1 MPLGSGVSGPAG
13 PAISA
18 SNRTSGQFGAVT
30 LETDPP
36 DGQPATGRA
45 LLRRYGRLI
54 AFPQCPATEPRL
66 NFGEAMRIR
75 ILITCAGV
83 VLVAVSA
90 TACSSGST
98 TTAAAPPAATTAT
111 STSSPS
117 GSSPSNSTAT
127 AVPAKGKLDGVP
139 KTCPSADEVMSNL
152 QLSKLVLDGGDPSMC
167 RYLFNGS
174 KSAPYVVITFNSA
187 PGITPASFEA
197 GLKSGQSDVEA
208 VPGLADAAFTFTGSA
223 GGSGLSFLS
232 GDTISSIFSTVP
244 TTTAGKIALAKS
256 ILEG

>member
-1 MPLGSGVSGPAG
+1 
-13 PAISA
+13 
-18 SNRTSGQFGAVT
+18 
-30 LETDPP
+30 
-36 DGQPATGRA
+36 
-45 LLRRYGRLI
+45 
-54 AFPQCPATEPRL
+54 
-66 NFGEAMRIR
+66 MRIP

-98 TTAAAPPAATTAT
+98 PTTAAPPAT

-117 GSSPSNSTAT
+117 SSSPSNPTAT
-127 AVPAKGKLDGVP
+127 AVPAKGQLDGVP
-139 KTCPSADEVMSNL
+139 KTCPSADEVMSKL

-174 KSAPYVVITFNSA
+174 KTTPYAVITFNSA

-197 GLKSGQSDVEA
+197 GLKSGQSGVEA

>member
-1 MPLGSGVSGPAG
+1 
-13 PAISA
+13 
-18 SNRTSGQFGAVT
+18 
-30 LETDPP
+30 
-36 DGQPATGRA
+36 
-45 LLRRYGRLI
+45 
-54 AFPQCPATEPRL
+54 
-66 NFGEAMRIR
+66 MRIP
-75 ILITCAGV
+75 ILITCIGV
-83 VLVAVSA
+83 MLIAVSA
-90 TACSSGST
+90 TACSGGST
-98 TTAAAPPAATTAT
+98 AATATPPAAT
-111 STSSPS
+111 STSSAS
-117 GSSPSNSTAT
+117 GGSPPNSTAT
-127 AVPAKGKLDGVP
+127 AAPAKGKLDGVP
-139 KTCPSADEVMSNL
+139 KTCPSVDEVMSDL

-197 GLKSGQSDVEA
+197 GLKSGQSGVEA

>member
-1 MPLGSGVSGPAG
+1 MRIP
-13 PAISA
+13 I
-18 SNRTSGQFGAVT
+18 
-30 LETDPP
+30 
-36 DGQPATGRA
+36 
-45 LLRRYGRLI
+45 LI
-54 AFPQCPATEPRL
+54 ACT
-66 NFGEAMRIR
+66 
-75 ILITCAGV
+75 GV

-98 TTAAAPPAATTAT
+98 TTAPQAATAAT

-117 GSSPSNSTAT
+117 SSSPPDSAAT

-139 KTCPSADEVMSNL
+139 KTCPPADEVMSNL
-152 QLSKLVLDGGDPSMC
+152 RLSKLVLDGGDPSMC
-167 RYLFNGS
+167 QYLFNGS
-174 KSAPYVVITFNSA
+174 KTTPYAVITFNSA

-197 GLKSGQSDVEA
+197 GLKSAQSGVKAD
-208 VPGLADAAFTFTGSA
+208 PGLADAAFTFTGSA

>member
-1 MPLGSGVSGPAG
+1 
-13 PAISA
+13 
-18 SNRTSGQFGAVT
+18 
-30 LETDPP
+30 
-36 DGQPATGRA
+36 
-45 LLRRYGRLI
+45 
-54 AFPQCPATEPRL
+54 
-66 NFGEAMRIR
+66 
-75 ILITCAGV
+75 
-83 VLVAVSA
+83 
-90 TACSSGST
+90 
-98 TTAAAPPAATTAT
+98 
-111 STSSPS
+111 
-117 GSSPSNSTAT
+117 
-127 AVPAKGKLDGVP
+127 
-139 KTCPSADEVMSNL
+139 MSKL

-174 KSAPYVVITFNSA
+174 KTTPYAVITFNSA

-197 GLKSGQSDVEA
+197 GLKSGQSGVEA

>member
-1 MPLGSGVSGPAG
+1 MHAWRPQS
-13 PAISA
+13 
-18 SNRTSGQFGAVT
+18 
-30 LETDPP
+30 
-36 DGQPATGRA
+36 

-54 AFPQCPATEPRL
+54 AFHRARQPNPRL
-66 NFGEAMRIR
+66 NLGEAMRIP
-75 ILITCAGV
+75 IFITCAGA

-98 TTAAAPPAATTAT
+98 TAATTPPAAT

-117 GSSPSNSTAT
+117 DSSPSNSTAT

-139 KTCPSADEVMSNL
+139 KNCPSADEVMSNL

-167 RYLFNGS
+167 QYLLNGS
-174 KSAPYVVITFNSA
+174 KSTPYAVITFNSA
-187 PGITPASFEA
+187 PGMTPASFES
-197 GLKSGQSDVEA
+197 GLKSGQSDVKA
-208 VPGLADAAFTFTGSA
+208 VPGLADAAFTFAGTA

-232 GDTISSIFSTVP
+232 GNTVSSIFSTVP

>member
-1 MPLGSGVSGPAG
+1 
-13 PAISA
+13 
-18 SNRTSGQFGAVT
+18 
-30 LETDPP
+30 
-36 DGQPATGRA
+36 
-45 LLRRYGRLI
+45 
-54 AFPQCPATEPRL
+54 
-66 NFGEAMRIR
+66 
-75 ILITCAGV
+75 
-83 VLVAVSA
+83 
-90 TACSSGST
+90 
-98 TTAAAPPAATTAT
+98 
-111 STSSPS
+111 
-117 GSSPSNSTAT
+117 
-127 AVPAKGKLDGVP
+127 
-139 KTCPSADEVMSNL
+139 MSNL

>member
-1 MPLGSGVSGPAG
+1 
-13 PAISA
+13 
-18 SNRTSGQFGAVT
+18 
-30 LETDPP
+30 
-36 DGQPATGRA
+36 
-45 LLRRYGRLI
+45 
-54 AFPQCPATEPRL
+54 
-66 NFGEAMRIR
+66 MRIP
-75 ILITCAGV
+75 ILITYAGV

-98 TTAAAPPAATTAT
+98 TTTAPLAAATAT

-117 GSSPSNSTAT
+117 DSSPPNSTAT

-167 RYLFNGS
+167 QYLFKGS
-174 KSAPYVVITFNSA
+174 KTTPYAVITFNSS
-187 PGITPASFEA
+187 PGMTPASFKA
-197 GLKSGQSDVEA
+197 SLKSAQSGVEA
-208 VPGLADAAFTFTGSA
+208 VPGLADAAFTFTGPE